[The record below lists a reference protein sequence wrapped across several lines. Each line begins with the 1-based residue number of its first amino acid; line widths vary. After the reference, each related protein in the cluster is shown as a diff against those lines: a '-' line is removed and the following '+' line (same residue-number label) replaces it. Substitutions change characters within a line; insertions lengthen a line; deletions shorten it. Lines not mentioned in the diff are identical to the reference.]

1 MIEFLPTAGN
11 DPYCF
16 VEFAHHQAASAAITA
31 MNKRLCMGK
40 EMKVGCFRIGVSFEV
55 YNISHYLWSQVN
67 WATSPGG
74 TPKQDTSLH
83 HHIFI
88 GDLSPEIDTETLRNA
103 FAPFGEISDCRVVRD
118 PATNKSKGYGFV
130 SFVEKH
136 CAQTSIEQMNGQWLG
151 SRYYDQKSYKKSL

>member
-1 MIEFLPTAGN
+1 MNGSFDQNGSPKTLYVGNLDTGVTEDLIMAVFNQIGNVKGCKIIREPGN

-40 EMKVGCFRIGVSFEV
+40 EMKVLLQKTTSFS
-55 YNISHYLWSQVN
+55 YMAFQVN

-83 HHIFI
+83 HHIFV

-103 FAPFGEISDCRVVRD
+103 FAPFGEISDCRVVR
-118 PATNKSKGYGFV
+118 N
-130 SFVEKH
+130 H
-136 CAQTSIEQMNGQWLG
+136 C
-151 SRYYDQKSYKKSL
+151 